1 MMSEAESATLV
12 PQAQPESLQRQCLK
26 FVCSNLE
33 QICVKT
39 TCPSSSIHGM
49 YSRKKFLEKTREMK
63 RNKSILRIF
72 FVLDII
78 LLPFLFFM

>member
-1 MMSEAESATLV
+1 MMSEAEAATLV
-12 PQAQPESLQRQCLK
+12 PQAQPETLQRQCLK

-49 YSRKKFLEKTREMK
+49 YSRKNF
-63 RNKSILRIF
+63 
-72 FVLDII
+72 
-78 LLPFLFFM
+78 

>member
-1 MMSEAESATLV
+1 MMSESESATLV

-49 YSRKKFLEKTREMK
+49 YVGQKKISAQK
-63 RNKSILRIF
+63 NS
-72 FVLDII
+72 
-78 LLPFLFFM
+78 